1 MLQGKHDNYDIDM
14 MRALVEASADV
25 SNTDADGE
33 KNVSHR
39 VVADHLRAT
48 SFLIADGVLP
58 SNEGRGYVLRRIM
71 RRAMRH
77 LHQLGCKDPVMYR
90 LVPALIS
97 EMGEQYP
104 ELGRAQSLIAETLKL
119 EEGRFKE
126 TLGRGLRL
134 LNEEVEGKASG
145 GTLDGQTA
153 FKLYDT
159 YGFPLDLTQDFMRGY
174 GWSVDTA
181 GFDAAMAEQRAAARR
196 AWSGSGDSA
205 TETIWLDLGER
216 LGSTEFLGYSSESA
230 EGQVTALVIDGAEGE
245 SAPAGTEVAVI
256 ANQTPF
262 YAESGGQQGDTGQ
275 LLWDGGSATVTDTF
289 KTPAGM
295 FVHRAKVTEGTL
307 AVGEA
312 LRMDIDHGRR
322 RSLRANHS
330 ATHLLHEALRH
341 VLGDHVAQK
350 GSLVAPDR
358 LRFDFSHPRAVSSEE
373 LAKVQDIVNDRVRMN
388 SDVSTRIMTPD
399 AAIELGALAL
409 FGEKYGDEVRV
420 VQMGGDSGVPGRGA
434 WSVELCGG
442 THVNRTGDISLLKIV
457 SESAVAGGVRRIEAV
472 TEAGALEWMDARESA
487 LMQAADILKVAP
499 EQLAERVARLV
510 EDNRKAER
518 DISQLRRK
526 LAAGGAGGDAPTN
539 VNGVNFVGR
548 LLEDTPARELK
559 SMADEIKTNLS
570 NAVICLVATENGKA
584 SIVVAV
590 TSDLVASRS
599 AVDLVKVGSAALG
612 GGGGGGRPDMA
623 QAGGPD
629 ATAAQAAID
638 AVSAA
643 LA

>member
-1 MLQGKHDNYDIDM
+1 
-14 MRALVEASADV
+14 
-25 SNTDADGE
+25 
-33 KNVSHR
+33 
-39 VVADHLRAT
+39 
-48 SFLIADGVLP
+48 
-58 SNEGRGYVLRRIM
+58 
-71 RRAMRH
+71 
-77 LHQLGCKDPVMYR
+77 
-90 LVPALIS
+90 
-97 EMGEQYP
+97 
-104 ELGRAQSLIAETLKL
+104 
-119 EEGRFKE
+119 
-126 TLGRGLRL
+126 
-134 LNEEVEGKASG
+134 
-145 GTLDGQTA
+145 
-153 FKLYDT
+153 
-159 YGFPLDLTQDFMRGY
+159 
-174 GWSVDTA
+174 
-181 GFDAAMAEQRAAARR
+181 MAEQKAAARR

-275 LLWDGGSATVTDTF
+275 LLWDGGSAAVTDTF

-322 RSLRANHS
+322 RRLRANHS